1 MTSRKETKMKK
12 ITAVVL
18 AVSLGGCANID
29 MTGEEMLG
37 TMAGAAAGGAIGYS
51 LGGSTFISSLFAVGG
66 GAVGGTSGFLVTRAL
81 RGGDLAAYDETA
93 QKGLASAKDG
103 QILDWQNPETGNS
116 GIFRP
121 VRSFHT
127 ADGRLCRQYRATVA
141 FPKDVV
147 SGVGMACQ
155 GTDGRWQIVS
165 DDFTTQG

>member
-66 GAVGGTSGFLVTRAL
+66 AAAGGTSGFLITRAL
-81 RGGDLAAYDETA
+81 RGSDLAAYDKTA
-93 QKGLASAKDG
+93 QKGLASAKDS